1 MTRSFRVF
9 SWALIALPLAVGE
22 VAGQVSV
29 PTDNTAYGTTA
40 AEFLLL
46 GAGARGLALGGGYA
60 ALSTDISALYYNP
73 AGIAQLTRPGAMVST
88 YSYVAD
94 TRYTWGGVAFP
105 LAGGARS
112 FGFQLGNF
120 GFSDQPVYTVE
131 NPDGDGTK
139 YSVAETFAGLTYAQ
153 NFSDRF
159 SAGITGKFVS
169 DKLGKVS
176 ASAFALDFG
185 TSFHASAGGRPI
197 RASFVIQN
205 LGSTLKHNGAALDV
219 NVTRPPVPGQV
230 DVPQE
235 PQAANLKTKDWGL
248 PVQFRVG
255 VSLDVVAREQNRV
268 TLLSEFNQPNNNKA
282 GFGVGAEFMLSDI
295 AKSGFS
301 FAGRGSYSYQAA
313 NNLDP
318 GTAAGFATGLSS
330 KENRQGLAAG
340 FGVGYKRGEFGLGV
354 DYAWRSM
361 GLLGGTNI
369 VSFSLSW

>member
-1 MTRSFRVF
+1 
-9 SWALIALPLAVGE
+9 
-22 VAGQVSV
+22 
-29 PTDNTAYGTTA
+29 
-40 AEFLLL
+40 
-46 GAGARGLALGGGYA
+46 
-60 ALSTDISALYYNP
+60 
-73 AGIAQLTRPGAMVST
+73 
-88 YSYVAD
+88 
-94 TRYTWGGVAFP
+94 
-105 LAGGARS
+105 
-112 FGFQLGNF
+112 
-120 GFSDQPVYTVE
+120 VYTVQ

-159 SAGITGKFVS
+159 SAGITGKFIS

-176 ASAFALDFG
+176 ASAFAIDFG

-197 RASFVIQN
+197 RAAFVIQN
-205 LGSTLKHNGAALDV
+205 LGSTLRHNGAALDV
-219 NVTRPPVPGQV
+219 NVTRAPVPGQV

-340 FGVGYKRGEFGLGV
+340 FGIGYKHGEFGLGV

-369 VSFSLSW
+369 VSFSIAW